1 MSEILA
7 NPFTFW
13 HIFEIAVV
21 IILAI
26 ALARLVIGLAF
37 SAIVGIFGIVISL
50 FSYAVM
56 TGVGT
61 RRSRYRR

>member
-1 MSEILA
+1 MTEILA

-21 IILAI
+21 VILAI

-37 SAIVGIFGIVISL
+37 SAIVFVVGLIVSL
-50 FSYAVM
+50 FSYLVLA
-56 TGVGT
+56 GVGT